1 MKKIGRYSIG
11 EMIKNLSAILF
22 CTTIEINIIGKYVP
36 FAKGQY
42 VLLLSLIMMIIG
54 TALQNEFIIKIKFSK
69 YQGYLLGVIIFTFC
83 SGLWAIDSNLTNMW
97 GSDFIGTF
105 LMMYVIYI
113 CYRNEST
120 IDTMLKIFMISGYF
134 VIISSIMYY
143 GIDYFVL
150 ILKSSEFSI
159 SNRLSNDFINANV
172 LGMRAAYSILIN
184 IYLFLYKKSHVCYLP
199 FSFLCILIIAFSQSR
214 KAIII
219 IGIGTFMMLILK
231 NMNNKNF
238 ISKFWGLIKIL
249 IVLIVLWFVISYVP
263 AFSALNERMQY
274 VVNYFSGKGEVG
286 LSITERSELIKIGK
300 EIFVH
305 HPILGIGIDNAK
317 LVVLKIMGKK
327 DYYLHNNYWEM
338 LADGGIIGFIIYY
351 WIYAFILK
359 KMIKF
364 RRLSDGEFVIC
375 FTFLILSL
383 ILDNAAVSYLSKTTY
398 YKLLFI
404 FIYCERLTKYDD
416 KNKGKLKC

>member
-1 MKKIGRYSIG
+1 MKICVH
-11 EMIKNLSAILF
+11 LF
-22 CTTIEINIIGKYVP
+22 LKLFLNCFSE
-36 FAKGQY
+36 Y

-274 VVNYFSGKGEVG
+274 VVNYFSGRGEVG

>member
-1 MKKIGRYSIG
+1 
-11 EMIKNLSAILF
+11 MIKNLSAILF

-274 VVNYFSGKGEVG
+274 VVNYFSGRGEVG

>member
-219 IGIGTFMMLILK
+219 IGIGTFM
-231 NMNNKNF
+231 
-238 ISKFWGLIKIL
+238 
-249 IVLIVLWFVISYVP
+249 V
-263 AFSALNERMQY
+263 SA
-274 VVNYFSGKGEVG
+274 
-286 LSITERSELIKIGK
+286 
-300 EIFVH
+300 
-305 HPILGIGIDNAK
+305 
-317 LVVLKIMGKK
+317 
-327 DYYLHNNYWEM
+327 
-338 LADGGIIGFIIYY
+338 
-351 WIYAFILK
+351 
-359 KMIKF
+359 
-364 RRLSDGEFVIC
+364 
-375 FTFLILSL
+375 
-383 ILDNAAVSYLSKTTY
+383 
-398 YKLLFI
+398 
-404 FIYCERLTKYDD
+404 
-416 KNKGKLKC
+416 

>member
-274 VVNYFSGKGEVG
+274 VVNYFSGRGEVG

-351 WIYAFILK
+351 WIYAFI
-359 KMIKF
+359 
-364 RRLSDGEFVIC
+364 
-375 FTFLILSL
+375 
-383 ILDNAAVSYLSKTTY
+383 
-398 YKLLFI
+398 
-404 FIYCERLTKYDD
+404 
-416 KNKGKLKC
+416 

>member
-1 MKKIGRYSIG
+1 MKKIGRYSIR

-274 VVNYFSGKGEVG
+274 VVNYFSGRGEVG